1 MLLKWFKGVKTQR
14 EAKSLYHKLCRQYHP
29 DISGKD
35 TTAEMQE
42 INTEF
47 ERVFDTLPK
56 DSNTKTGAE
65 APKTEAHNNGNETT
79 KQTAQRFMKIIQRL
93 VKCEGLTIEIVGSWI
108 WLSGDTYKYLRVIKQ
123 MGFLYS
129 SKHKKYYLSDGETS
143 RRGSKYSF
151 EQICDRYG
159 VEKMEADKTAKLA
172 M

>member
-1 MLLKWFKGVKTQR
+1 MLKWFKGVKTQK

-42 INTEF
+42 INAEF
-47 ERVFDTLPK
+47 ERVFDTLPR
-56 DSNTKTGAE
+56 DTNTNAGAE
-65 APKTEAHNNGNETT
+65 AHKTEAHKNGNETT
-79 KQTAQRFMKIIQRL
+79 KQTAQRFMKIIQKL

-108 WLSGDTYKYLRVIKQ
+108 WLSGTTYKYMRCIKQ
-123 MGFLYS
+123 MGFKYS
-129 SKHKKYYLSDGETS
+129 IKHKKYYLADGETS
-143 RRGSKYSF
+143 RRGSRYSF

-159 VEKMEADKTAKLA
+159 VDKIEAEKTAKLT

>member
-1 MLLKWFKGVKTQR
+1 MLKWFKGVTNQK
-14 EAKSLYHKLCRQYHP
+14 EAKSLYHKLCREHHP
-29 DISGKD
+29 DLGGSVE
-35 TTAEMQE
+35 TMQQ
-42 INTEF
+42 INAEF
-47 ERVFDTLPK
+47 ESIYDKLPTGSK
-56 DSNTKTGAE
+56 DNSSKGESSEQKQTDG
-65 APKTEAHNNGNETT
+65 NNTT

-93 VKCEGLTIEIVGSWI
+93 VRCEGLTIEIVGSWI

-129 SKHKKYYLSDGETS
+129 TKHKKYYLSDGETS